1 MQKLFLDFLRWAW
14 ILGATGAIVKWLWGV
29 HWALGLF
36 LALPAF
42 VILMNIIGFLTL
54 PLYFY
59 TPEARL
65 DRKTLKD
72 FDEIGSEPP
81 RKQDTH

>member
-1 MQKLFLDFLRWAW
+1 MPKLFLDFLRWAW
-14 ILGATGAIVKWLWGV
+14 ILGATGATIKWLWDV

-54 PLYFY
+54 PLYAF
-59 TPEARL
+59 TIEARMA
-65 DRKTLKD
+65 RRVLKD
-72 FDEIGSEPP
+72 IEEKGS
-81 RKQDTH
+81 DTKRETDTR